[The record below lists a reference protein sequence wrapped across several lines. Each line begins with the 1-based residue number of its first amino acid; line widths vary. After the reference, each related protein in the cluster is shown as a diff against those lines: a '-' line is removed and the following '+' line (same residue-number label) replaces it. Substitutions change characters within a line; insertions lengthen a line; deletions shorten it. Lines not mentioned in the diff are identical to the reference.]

1 MSISAYPPSHAS
13 HESKLKCKDCNYETD
28 NSSSFN
34 DHVHNCPSNPI
45 PLPRSE
51 FDRRLEAKKMVEGKV
66 DKR

>member
-1 MSISAYPPSHAS
+1 MSTATTVYSPS